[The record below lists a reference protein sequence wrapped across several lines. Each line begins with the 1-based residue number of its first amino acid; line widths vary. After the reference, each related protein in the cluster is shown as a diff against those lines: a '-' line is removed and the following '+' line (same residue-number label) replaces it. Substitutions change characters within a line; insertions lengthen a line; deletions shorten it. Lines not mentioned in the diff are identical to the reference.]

1 MVAPTTSWP
10 CSSKSAAAIDESTPP
25 DIATRTLTR
34 SRAPQLR
41 DGLRDRL
48 ERELDVG
55 LGARPAERQP
65 KRAQRP
71 PAVDAHRLEHVR
83 RLDGAAGARRARRRR
98 YAHVVEQHEQRLGLD
113 AVERHV
119 RVA

>member
-1 MVAPTTSWP
+1 MPSCCATRRASSISDTEQQPGVSGPPSQRRMVAPTTSWP
-10 CSSKSAAAIDESTPP
+10 CSSNSAAAIDESTPP
-25 DIATRTLTR
+25 DIATRTLTG

-41 DGLRDRL
+41 DGLGDRL

-71 PAVDAHRLEHVR
+71 RAVD
-83 RLDGAAGARRARRRR
+83 
-98 YAHVVEQHEQRLGLD
+98 
-113 AVERHV
+113 
-119 RVA
+119 